1 MTGYNVF
8 LSGMELTYLINL
20 VEQDLEGL
28 RILEEDPSWIRDR
41 IREVR
46 ARRDYLQSIYN
57 TNPFTTGGDAK

>member
-1 MTGYNVF
+1 MTDYNVV
-8 LSGMELTYLINL
+8 LSGMELAYLINL

-28 RILEEDPSWIRDR
+28 RDLEDTDPSWIRDR

-57 TNPFTTGGDAK
+57 NIGVLSDD